1 MQSWTHLHR
10 GQYLTVESQGYEV
23 RVPYYQFPLIFGN
36 MFGDG
41 AYDYENSKSLSSRNR
56 TFNTSFGGNNVMSA
70 TWMSYVQNLFV
81 MRILGGYVWKSH
93 DDFKTKY
100 SSHVKKDGKNYY
112 KVNRE
117 SFNAASALNKVQKLT
132 AYVYRVNSHDLTTA
146 QYRVDSVGAAAID
159 AEGSWFSG
167 RNIEMIGNTVNA
179 RLSAFDSPEVKV
191 NGTVFMESKP
201 GSEDYVNMT
210 LAPEPVPTEDE
221 TGTRPS
227 RVTTSQILDNMNA
240 SAGFTPSGDAL
251 KNALAYTRF
260 CAKLKSSISA
270 GVDYYNAI
278 KAQDEAVAAY
288 VLDRL
293 KTEDPTMAVMFLK
306 ALNGSDSTDSPT
318 TTTYTSKN
326 STTTTYTTTTPAKT
340 SSGSSILQRAA
351 SSKKKR
357 K

>member
-1 MQSWTHLHR
+1 
-10 GQYLTVESQGYEV
+10 
-23 RVPYYQFPLIFGN
+23 
-36 MFGDG
+36 
-41 AYDYENSKSLSSRNR
+41 
-56 TFNTSFGGNNVMSA
+56 
-70 TWMSYVQNLFV
+70 
-81 MRILGGYVWKSH
+81 
-93 DDFKTKY
+93 
-100 SSHVKKDGKNYY
+100 
-112 KVNRE
+112 
-117 SFNAASALNKVQKLT
+117 
-132 AYVYRVNSHDLTTA
+132 
-146 QYRVDSVGAAAID
+146 
-159 AEGSWFSG
+159 
-167 RNIEMIGNTVNA
+167 MIGNTVNA

-227 RVTTSQILDNMNA
+227 RVTTSQILDNMNT
-240 SAGFTPSGDAL
+240 SAGFTPSGDAM
-251 KNALAYTRF
+251 KNILAYTRF

-326 STTTTYTTTTPAKT
+326 STTTTYTTTTSTTTTSTTTTSTTT
-340 SSGSSILQRAA
+340 SSGSNTKKRAQGG
-351 SSKKKR
+351 SKKKR